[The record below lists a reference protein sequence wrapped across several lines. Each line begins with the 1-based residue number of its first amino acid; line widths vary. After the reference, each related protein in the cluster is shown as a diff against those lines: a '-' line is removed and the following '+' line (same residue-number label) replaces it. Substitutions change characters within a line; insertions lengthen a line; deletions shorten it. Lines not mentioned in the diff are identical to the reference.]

1 MQNPFPPLD
10 QPTTY
15 VGPTPESNWVIPG
28 VLLVGAFPAEIDD
41 TITFFQL
48 SEILKSRINKFVCLQ
63 NEYRIDAQEEMWRSG
78 EALRPYFKDVVNIVE
93 NKDKFETFNN
103 SAVCDSAE
111 LSFVHFPIQDC
122 GVANDTEVLFL
133 CQQLVQSI
141 YEGNRL
147 YIHCWGGHG
156 RTGTVVCIM
165 LCIMYEI
172 SAEEA
177 MERCQ
182 IVHDMREHYVDV
194 GSPQTQIQR
203 DQVTRIVSMIRKPV
217 EFTDVSAYL
226 NFKPDEIDALCEAV
240 DDI

>member
-1 MQNPFPPLD
+1 MQALH
-10 QPTTY
+10 QITEAIY

-41 TITFFQL
+41 TITFFQI
-48 SEILKSRINKFVCLQ
+48 SEILKRGINKFVCLQ
-63 NEYRIDAQEEMWRSG
+63 NEYRTDVPEEIWKAG
-78 EALRPYFKDVVNIVE
+78 EALRPYFNDVVNIVE
-93 NKDKFETFNN
+93 NKDKFETFAK
-103 SAVCDSAE
+103 SIVCDKTD
-111 LSFVHFPIQDC
+111 LSFVHFPIKDC
-122 GVANDTEVLFL
+122 GVAADESVLLL

-141 YEGNRL
+141 YEGNKL

-165 LCIMYEI
+165 LCIMYGI

-182 IVHDMREHYVDV
+182 KMHDTREHHVEV
-194 GSPQTQIQR
+194 GSPQTQVQR
-203 DQVTRIVSMIRKPV
+203 DQVTRIVALIRNPV
-217 EFTDVSAYL
+217 VVFTDVSSYI
-226 NFKPDEIDALCEAV
+226 NFKPDEIDALSEAV